1 MNQDTTPRISKEIKR
16 LQAFAAEIRG
26 NGFQVTLPLSTPIS
40 RHALTLERIRIV
52 LSSAILDEINETID
66 RLQALAEYNQDV
78 PEEAP
83 FLPGGTISGGSD
95 SNFRPGELNPALSE
109 VVIPSDGFPEVNIV
123 TPDNLRTDRAVLFM
137 LNRVYIRDATD
148 DGDDRVGT
156 SFYDYCLI
164 RGLLK

>member
-66 RLQALAEYNQDV
+66 RLQALAEYNQDI

-83 FLPGGTISGGSD
+83 FLPAGVVSV
-95 SNFRPGELNPALSE
+95 PLNGMPDCKSE
-109 VVIPSDGFPEVNIV
+109 VVFLHGIDDPLAMIDP
-123 TPDNLRTDRAVLFM
+123 DRAIKFLLSQEYKRHVDAVDQPPSFEDYLLFTE
-137 LNRVYIRDATD
+137 I
-148 DGDDRVGT
+148 
-156 SFYDYCLI
+156 
-164 RGLLK
+164 LK